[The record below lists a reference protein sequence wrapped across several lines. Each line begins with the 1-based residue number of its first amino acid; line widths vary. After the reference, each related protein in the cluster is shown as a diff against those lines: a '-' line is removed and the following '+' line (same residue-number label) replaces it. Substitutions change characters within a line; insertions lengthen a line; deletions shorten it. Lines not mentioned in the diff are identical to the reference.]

1 MIQRNLLPRMRQ
13 GVPGGAQAE
22 HVEGRHAGNDEERGR
37 HIARARCVVGVLREK
52 KTGEKCE
59 REEKYSLCM
68 QVHSKHATGMRHLV
82 PPQ

>member
-37 HIARARCVVGVLREK
+37 HIAREAHSLPRCVVGVLREK
-52 KTGEKCE
+52 KGE
-59 REEKYSLCM
+59 
-68 QVHSKHATGMRHLV
+68 
-82 PPQ
+82 